1 MSQQFA
7 YDEKGS
13 TFLYF
18 ILSFFAMLLIPLT
31 YLFWPKGV
39 KDEEKRLRT
48 LCPIH
53 GKSKWYKK
61 VQEALRRKK
70 SKPSFRKWLI
80 VFAWVGFLVLVYKVS
95 NIENDHVEY
104 DPYEVLG
111 VDRDADKIEIK
122 KRYRQLSLE
131 NHPDKGGDSDT
142 FMKIRKAYESLTDE
156 ETMQNWKEYGNPD
169 GPQAME
175 FGIALP
181 KWIVESKNSIFV
193 LGIYMA
199 LFMVIMPIIVGVW
212 WSRSIKYSKEQ
223 VLLNTTQLYYYF
235 LNKTPNLNLKR
246 AIMII
251 SASFEFSREHNSK
264 VRAPTPADNEEL
276 PDLLHR
282 LESCSITDNPKER
295 PMNFPYSVKARILI
309 YCHLCRLDI
318 PSTMLEEDLEFI
330 LCKVP
335 LLVQEMVG
343 CLSQLTVMAHWNKA
357 SMPRLESLENVMKIC
372 PMMVQGLRETKSP
385 LLQLPY
391 FNDDFVKYCHMSK
404 KRFVRNLR
412 GLAQLR
418 ESDRR
423 QMLRRMG
430 DEEYDTMI
438 SVLKKYP
445 DVELHVTTQ
454 VMDDEDLNVIT
465 AGAIVTVTLSMTRK
479 ELGDLQEEEA
489 ESPVETLATL
499 DDEEG
504 VGEKPNK
511 LKVWEKQSKKKKNVK
526 KKKPT
531 KAGAKKTLGAKKVD
545 KSKFDEAEVSS
556 EGQAA
561 KSNESGDSDSD
572 DSDTDS
578 DSPRDEETEEK
589 EWQAMQATFKRKS
602 KASLTVSDKRTHTVY
617 APNLPVEKQE
627 WWWVYVCDRKRHLLL
642 TSPVMVCNLRES
654 EEIELKFPAP
664 QKPGRYTYQVW
675 LRSDSYLD
683 CDQKQDIKL
692 DVKEAKPLEEEHPQW
707 NISDN
712 ENNDGGNESEDEG
725 ISSEENSLSDVDN

>member
-1 MSQQFA
+1 SMSQQFA

-18 ILSFFAMLLIPLT
+18 LLSFFAMLLIPLT

-39 KDEEKRLRT
+39 KDEEKRLRS
-48 LCPIH
+48 LCSIH

-70 SKPSFRKWLI
+70 SKPSFRKWFI
-80 VFAWVGFLVLVYKVS
+80 VFAWIGLLLLIYKVS

-111 VDRDADKIEIK
+111 IDREADKIEIK

-142 FMKIRKAYESLTDE
+142 FMKIRKAYEALTDE

-193 LGIYMA
+193 LGIYMT
-199 LFMVIMPIIVGVW
+199 LFMVIMPIIVGIW
-212 WSRSIKYSKEQ
+212 WNRSIKYSKEQ

-235 LNKTPNLNLKR
+235 FNKTPNMNLKR
-246 AIMII
+246 AIMIV

-264 VRAPTPADNEEL
+264 VRAPTPADNDEL

-282 LESCSITDNPKER
+282 LENCSITDNAKER
-295 PMNFPYSVKARILI
+295 PMNFPYSVKARILM
-309 YCHLCRLDI
+309 YCHLCRIDV
-318 PSTMLEEDLEFI
+318 PSAPLEEDLEYI
-330 LCKVP
+330 LCKMP

-343 CLSQLTVMAHWNKA
+343 CISQLTVMAHWNKA
-357 SMPRLESLENVMKIC
+357 SMPRLESLENMMKIC
-372 PMMVQGLRETKSP
+372 PMMVQGLRESKSP

-391 FNDDFVKYCHMSK
+391 FNDDFVKYCYGSK
-404 KRFVRNLR
+404 KRFLRNLR

-445 DVELHVTTQ
+445 DVDLNITTQ
-454 VMDDEDLNVIT
+454 VMDDEDVNVIT
-465 AGAIVTVTLSMTRK
+465 AGAIVTVTLSMIRRV
-479 ELGDLQEEEA
+479 LGDLQEEEP
-489 ESPVETLATL
+489 ESPVETLGTV
-499 DDEEG
+499 DDEEPA
-504 VGEKPNK
+504 VNDKQSK
-511 LKVWEKQSKKKKNVK
+511 LKVWEKQSKKKKTLK
-526 KKKPT
+526 KKKPA
-531 KAGAKKTLGAKKVD
+531 KSKKTLGAKKIE

-556 EGQAA
+556 EGAA
-561 KSNESGDSDSD
+561 VKSNESGASDSD
-572 DSDTDS
+572 DSETDS
-578 DSPRDEETEEK
+578 DTPRDEETEEK
-589 EWQAMQATFKRKS
+589 EWEAMQATFKRKTKS
-602 KASLTVSDKRTHTVY
+602 SLSVSDKRTHTVY
-617 APNLPVEKQE
+617 APSFPVEKQE

-642 TSPVMVCNLRES
+642 TAPVMVCNLRE
-654 EEIELKFPAP
+654 EQEIELKFPAP

-692 DVKEAKPLEEEHPQW
+692 DVHEAKPIEEDHPQW
-707 NISDN
+707 VEDG
-712 ENNDGGNESEDEG
+712 ENNEDQVESEDEG
-725 ISSEENSLSDVDN
+725 ISSEEQSDSD